1 MESFVQAIVYSFE
14 IPSAPD
20 LGKRMLFIVHTSV
33 PKARV
38 KCLQYSILPR
48 RFTRRC
54 AHGGPLHNGAKLS
67 IVSHC
72 SWYPS
77 VSWLIAPFQQ
87 FVGSIQLDQRR
98 YIGNVNTLLNV
109 NRSCLHAGHKTLV
122 IELLKRGADVNR
134 ICSIPEEHQE
144 NDESLRDAN
153 GGTALIGAASSG
165 HEKIVKALLV
175 YGADMDV
182 ATPNGGK
189 W

>member
-1 MESFVQAIVYSFE
+1 
-14 IPSAPD
+14 
-20 LGKRMLFIVHTSV
+20 MLFIGHTSV

-54 AHGGPLHNGAKLS
+54 AHGGPLHNGVKLS

-77 VSWLIAPFQQ
+77 ILADCP
-87 FVGSIQLDQRR
+87 QLDQRR
-98 YIGNVNTLLNV
+98 YIGNVNKLLNV
-109 NRSCLHAGHKTLV
+109 NRSCLHAGHKTLA